1 MSKPIVE
8 AEVDGREFE
17 RALVNFQR
25 ETELGWGE
33 VIKMQARLLVERL
46 IEWTPPFGKDKAAQK
61 KGMAKVDSDIRR
73 VFIPFKDVP
82 FLVKEI
88 AQQRL
93 EGLAGEKD
101 FDKVEFR
108 NGKIQKE
115 WEQKDWPALRVIFG
129 RSVEAQARRMKI
141 TKTPDHADHQAARV
155 AGRVRKRR
163 QPNVVIERAAS
174 LKSYIREVQRRVGT
188 AKAGWIRGA
197 QLLTAKFPAW
207 IGKTGGESLG
217 SVQDNSA
224 NPLNPS
230 ITVSNEV
237 PYASDIFPSSKMSEL
252 LSTRIRDMEKNAERF
267 VDAKRRKAGL

>member
-1 MSKPIVE
+1 MNKPVVN
-8 AEVDGREFE
+8 AEVDSREFE
-17 RALVNFQR
+17 RALANFQR
-25 ETELGWGE
+25 DTELGWVE

-46 IEWTPPFGKDKAAQK
+46 IEWTPPFGKDKAAQQ
-61 KGMAKVDSDIRR
+61 KGMATVEGDIRR

-88 AQQRL
+88 AQRRL

-101 FDKVEFR
+101 FDRVEFR

-115 WEQKDWPALRVIFG
+115 WEQKDWSALRVIFE
-129 RSVEAQARRMKI
+129 RSVEAKARLFKI
-141 TKTPDHADHQAARV
+141 TRTPDPGDHQAARV
-155 AGRVRKRR
+155 AGRVKKRR
-163 QPNVVIERAAS
+163 QPNVVIERVAS
-174 LKSYIREVQRRVGT
+174 LKSYIREIQRRVGT

-197 QLLTAKFPAW
+197 QLLMAKFPAW

-217 SVQDNSA
+217 SVQDNST

-237 PYASDIFPSSKMSEL
+237 PYASDIFPGSKLSEL